1 LQIMELKKNPKVNLE
16 NWKTIF
22 VEVGLVLALGVI
34 LAAFEWTSSDG
45 INTDFAQ
52 SQEVVVEEEM
62 MPITQQEEVKPPPPP
77 EPVKQVIEMINIVDD
92 DVDISDDLDLFE
104 NEFSEDVSVKIVEF
118 SYEEKEAEEEEI
130 FVIVEHM
137 PSFQG
142 GDLNKFRDFVN
153 KNLKYPEIAA
163 ENGIQGRVILSFVVE
178 ANGTLS
184 NVKVLRGVD
193 PAIDKE
199 AIRVVESSP
208 KWSPGQQ
215 RGKPVRVS
223 FNMPIIFV
231 LQ

>member
-1 LQIMELKKNPKVNLE
+1 MELKKNPKVNLE

-22 VEVGLVLALGVI
+22 VEIGLVLALGVV

-45 INTDFAQ
+45 INTDLALT
-52 SQEVVVEEEM
+52 QEVVVEEEM

-92 DVDISDDLDLFE
+92 DVDISDDVDLFE

-118 SYEEKEAEEEEI
+118 SYEEKEVEEEEI

-142 GDLNKFRDFVN
+142 GDLNKFREFVN

-178 ANGTLS
+178 SNGTLS

>member
-1 LQIMELKKNPKVNLE
+1 MELKKNPKVNLE
-16 NWKTIF
+16 RWKTVF
-22 VEVGLVLALGVI
+22 VQIGLVLSLLVV
-34 LAAFEWTSSDG
+34 LVAFEWTSSEG
-45 INTDFAQ
+45 VNTDFAQ
-52 SQEVVVEEEM
+52 TQEFVVEEEM

-92 DVDISDDLDLFE
+92 DVDIDDDVDLFE
-104 NEFSEDVSVKIVEF
+104 NEFSEDVQVQIVEF
-118 SYEEKEAEEEEI
+118 YEEEEEADEEEI

-142 GDLNKFRDFVN
+142 GDLNEFRNYVQ

-163 ENGIQGRVILSFVVE
+163 ENGIQGRVFLSFVVE
-178 ANGTLS
+178 PNGSVS
-184 NVKVLRGVD
+184 NVRVVRGVD

-199 AIRVVESSP
+199 AVRAVKNSP
-208 KWSPGQQ
+208 KWSPGKQ

-223 FNMPIIFV
+223 YNMPIVFV

>member
-1 LQIMELKKNPKVNLE
+1 MELKKNPKVNLE

-104 NEFSEDVSVKIVEF
+104 NEFSEAVSVKIVEF

-142 GDLNKFRDFVN
+142 GDLTKFRDFVH

>member
-1 LQIMELKKNPKVNLE
+1 M
-16 NWKTIF
+16 
-22 VEVGLVLALGVI
+22 
-34 LAAFEWTSSDG
+34 
-45 INTDFAQ
+45 
-52 SQEVVVEEEM
+52 
-62 MPITQQEEVKPPPPP
+62 
-77 EPVKQVIEMINIVDD
+77 
-92 DVDISDDLDLFE
+92 
-104 NEFSEDVSVKIVEF
+104 
-118 SYEEKEAEEEEI
+118 
-130 FVIVEHM
+130 
-137 PSFQG
+137 
-142 GDLNKFRDFVN
+142 
-153 KNLKYPEIAA
+153 
-163 ENGIQGRVILSFVVE
+163 ILSFVVE

>member
-1 LQIMELKKNPKVNLE
+1 MELKKNPKVNLE